1 MDSDL
6 LLWLVVIVLI
16 FAMFAYMVIR
26 EKENVAKFHE
36 LGKIIEDLN
45 KQYHY
50 LKKESEYEEQ
60 KDEQDYKD
68 DIDIEEIKEQ
78 LRAEFVQFL
87 EQKINQNII
96 PIASALKEVESA
108 IEDFQSEQKNR
119 LLNLEQ
125 KTQSISKLSPSYD
138 NEEQKVIE
146 LFNQKKSIEQ
156 IAKDLRMGLGRVEL
170 ILKFNKLI

>member
-6 LLWLVVIVLI
+6 LLWLVVALLI
-16 FAMFAYMVIR
+16 FAIFAYMIIK
-26 EKENVAKFHE
+26 EKENISKINE
-36 LGKIIEDLN
+36 LGKMIEDLN

-50 LKKESEYEEQ
+50 LKKESL
-60 KDEQDYKD
+60 DEQEQEKEE
-68 DIDIEEIKEQ
+68 IDIKTIKEELKEELLQ
-78 LRAEFVQFL
+78 IL
-87 EQKINQNII
+87 EQKINQNIV
-96 PIASALKEVESA
+96 PILNTLKEVEEI
-108 IEDFQSEQKNR
+108 IEEFQSEQKNR

-125 KTQSISKLSPSYD
+125 KTQSITKLSPSYD

-156 IAKDLRMGLGRVEL
+156 IAKDMRIGTGRVEL

>member
-6 LLWLVVIVLI
+6 LLWLVVALLI
-16 FAMFAYMVIR
+16 FAMFAYMMIK
-26 EKENVAKFHE
+26 EKESIIKINE
-36 LGKIIEDLN
+36 LGKMIEDLN

-50 LKKESEYEEQ
+50 LKKESL
-60 KDEQDYKD
+60 DEQEQEK
-68 DIDIEEIKEQ
+68 EEIDTEAIREELKEELLQ
-78 LRAEFVQFL
+78 VL

-96 PIASALKEVESA
+96 PILSALKEVEEV
-108 IEDFQSEQKNR
+108 IEEFQSEQKNR

-125 KTQSISKLSPSYD
+125 KTQSITKLSPSYD

-156 IAKDLRMGLGRVEL
+156 IAKDLRIGMGRVEL
-170 ILKFNKLI
+170 ILKFNKLL